1 MKLIVGLGNPG
12 DRYEDTRHNVGFEIV
27 EGLAGRCG
35 ASLAHD
41 KRLNARV
48 GKTRL
53 GGDELWL
60 VQPLSYMNL
69 SGPVVARVVR
79 ERAVA
84 LEDLLVI
91 SDDFHLPLGKLRVRL
106 KGSAGGHN
114 GLKSL
119 IGALGSQE
127 FARMRVGIG
136 EPPSHQPVEDW
147 VLRRFK
153 PAERPVIAESV
164 DTGVNCAED
173 WAVLGPAAAMNK
185 YNG

>member
-12 DRYEDTRHNVGFEIV
+12 DQYVETRHNVGFEV
-27 EGLAGRCG
+27 VRGLAGRCG
-35 ASLAHD
+35 ARLAHD

-60 VQPLSYMNL
+60 VQPLTFMNL
-69 SGPVVARVVR
+69 SGPVVARLVR

-91 SDDFHLPLGKLRVRL
+91 SDDFHLSLGKLRVRL

-119 IGALGSQE
+119 IGALRTQE
-127 FARMRVGIG
+127 FARLRVGIG
-136 EPPSHQPVEDW
+136 DPPAFQAVEDW

-153 PAERPVIAESV
+153 PAERPVIAESL

-173 WAVLGPAAAMNK
+173 WAVLGPTAAMNK
-185 YNG
+185 YNS